1 MARYIKFI
9 GFLVLALALWQ
20 TASDTFIGSESI
32 NGKKSVD
39 IQAITGSPQ
48 QEATCFTTPQLPYLP
63 DAELAGVNGG
73 YTQLVTSSRI
83 QRTIATEYVFSL
95 KDWIDKIAQYE
106 AVLSLHREK
115 LFDSTVYYRYQ
126 PVCEYYIFTLRRI
139 LI

>member
-1 MARYIKFI
+1 MFYHPSI
-9 GFLVLALALWQ
+9 AL
-20 TASDTFIGSESI
+20 
-32 NGKKSVD
+32 
-39 IQAITGSPQ
+39 
-48 QEATCFTTPQLPYLP
+48 FTRCRI
-63 DAELAGVNGG
+63 AGVNGG

-115 LFDSTVYYRYQ
+115 LFDSTAYYRYQ